1 MNDEATL
8 MAMCWFQKSEWLALK
23 EIDPESMDDSYE
35 EWLKNANRAIS
46 DLRADGAQ
54 VKKIAVRVHELQA
67 WCKENRTK
75 PDSPTRSKFAIY
87 KLQQRLALS
96 RQ

>member
-1 MNDEATL
+1 

-35 EWLKNANRAIS
+35 EWLKNANGAIS

-54 VKKIAVRVHELQA
+54 VKK
-67 WCKENRTK
+67 
-75 PDSPTRSKFAIY
+75 
-87 KLQQRLALS
+87 
-96 RQ
+96 